1 MSEEFI
7 KVTDRQ
13 TDRQTHGQSYFLS
26 SYRSLKEQIFFKL
39 YVVFSWLQSIKDLPS
54 FSPSQSAGGGI
65 WDADAEYLS
74 MSGGCQIWSPG
85 YLVTDSRPD
94 ICVTTRSVTPAYISI
109 TPATCASYT
118 INQKLHKTLICLF
131 FSWSLHKKCTRNTIF
146 IQV

>member
-1 MSEEFI
+1 MEPGLGGRSHSFTVWGLKRADI
-7 KVTDRQ
+7 CQ
-13 TDRQTHGQSYFLS
+13 TLCS
-26 SYRSLKEQIFFKL
+26 FFMA
-39 YVVFSWLQSIKDLPS
+39 SIHKRPS
-54 FSPSQSAGGGI
+54 FFPSQSAGGGI

-74 MSGGCQIWSPG
+74 MSGGCQIWSLPG

-94 ICVTTRSVTPAYISI
+94 ICVTTRSVTPAYIFI

-131 FSWSLHKKCTRNTIF
+131 FSWSLHEKCTRNTIF